1 MYIFSHVNLSC
12 FWKLFPTNIFSLVT
26 YVTQI
31 DRSWNVHSFREYC
44 RHRNTYRHISLAKCK
59 ERCLYCSQLS
69 LSCLS
74 TLLASSQQSFCN
86 LYQFPSSLSEFSQSR
101 YSKQSDPNIVRLV
114 LVYKFIHQEGE
125 VSKDRVKIAFFLTL
139 IVK

>member
-1 MYIFSHVNLSC
+1 MEKQIPDLALTRSPGSHSVCLCVPFVNSSLNLHAVSQLSLSC
-12 FWKLFPTNIFSLVT
+12 LSV
-26 YVTQI
+26 
-31 DRSWNVHSFREYC
+31 D
-44 RHRNTYRHISLAKCK
+44 
-59 ERCLYCSQLS
+59 SQLS

-114 LVYKFIHQEGE
+114 LVYKFIH
-125 VSKDRVKIAFFLTL
+125 
-139 IVK
+139 